1 MTSQVTAAVEET
13 SYAYFVTEPDGS
25 KLPQSSAIAAVSET
39 LTLLDIRPGQ
49 HVLEIGT
56 GSGYTAALL
65 SRLVGAGG
73 HVHSVEVDPDLVDRA
88 RARLA
93 EARITNFTVTH
104 ADGYA
109 GDPDGAPYDRIAAWS
124 TPHLVPAPWIDQAT
138 PDAVIVTPVKVAELA
153 VANAIVT
160 IQLADGVPTVT
171 DVRPGSYIEMHDDVV
186 TTFAL
191 PIRYVD
197 ASIPNDV
204 PNDAGTDGAPW
215 WLSGAHLH
223 DNPAAAHDLLDVM
236 AKYPSEEP
244 SPLTADEL
252 ADFTAWIYATRPDEL
267 VTAGLP
273 DHLLTI
279 GAATT
284 SGLALLGRRAAV
296 HAGTK
301 DARDLLHDWIARW
314 RQAGIPGWDDVTG
327 TTIQDA
333 EGWFVRLEVGK

>member
-39 LTLLDIRPGQ
+39 LTLLDVRPGQ

-65 SRLVGAGG
+65 SRLVGPQG
-73 HVHSVEVDPDLVDRA
+73 HVHSVEVDPDLVHRA
-88 RARLA
+88 RARLV
-93 EARITNFTVTH
+93 EARITNVTVTH

-160 IQLADGVPTVT
+160 IQLADSTPTVT

-197 ASIPNDV
+197 ASILNDTET
-204 PNDAGTDGAPW
+204 NGAPW
-215 WLSGAHLH
+215 WLSGTHLH
-223 DNPAAAHDLLDVM
+223 DDPAAAHDLLDVI
-236 AKYPSEEP
+236 AKYPTEQP

-252 ADFTAWIYATRPDEL
+252 ADFTGWLYATRPHGL

-279 GAATT
+279 GAATST
-284 SGLALLGRRAAV
+284 GLALLGRSAAV

-301 DARDLLHDWIARW
+301 DARDLLHAWIAQW
-314 RQAGIPGWDDVTG
+314 RGAGSSGWDGVTG
-327 TTIQDA
+327 TTIEDV
-333 EGWFVRLEVGK
+333 EGWIVRLEVGR